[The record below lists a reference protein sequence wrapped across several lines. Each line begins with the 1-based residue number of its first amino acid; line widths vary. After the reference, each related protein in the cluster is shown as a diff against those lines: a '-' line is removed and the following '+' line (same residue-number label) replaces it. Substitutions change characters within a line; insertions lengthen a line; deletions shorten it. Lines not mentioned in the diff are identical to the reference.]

1 MTPPEGQRPDLDIT
15 EALDVRGNLV
25 CLVGAGGKKTTLYH
39 LANQL
44 SRAVVTATVRIPIF
58 DRQVAEVVVAEDPV
72 GALQNRT
79 TWPVGLVPAQE
90 GNDRYRGYDPEVVD
104 DVAATGI
111 PESVLV
117 KADGARTRWFKAPN
131 ESEPRIPEST
141 DVVVPVASAK
151 VVGKPLTEEF
161 VHRVEMVADLTGL
174 EPGDTIE
181 PRHVAMVLASPAGG
195 QKHVPGGAVTIP
207 LINMA
212 DDAALAAV
220 GREIAARIHRR
231 AAVPRVVVAQMTA
244 DDPVVDIVT

>member
-1 MTPPEGQRPDLDIT
+1 MTHPESQRPDLDIT
-15 EALDVRGNLV
+15 EALDVHGHLV
-25 CLVGAGGKKTTLYH
+25 CVVGAGGKKTTLYH
-39 LANQL
+39 LANRL

-79 TWPVGLVPAQE
+79 TWPVGLVPEQE
-90 GNDRYRGYDPEVVD
+90 GDDRYRGYDPEVVD
-104 DVAATGI
+104 DVAAAGI
-111 PESVLV
+111 AESVLV

-131 ESEPRIPEST
+131 ASEPRIPEST

-151 VVGKPLTEEF
+151 VVGKPLTDEY
-161 VHRVEMVADLTGL
+161 VHRVETVADLTGL

-195 QKHVPGGAVTIP
+195 QKHVPGGATTIP

-212 DDAALAAV
+212 DDAALASV

-231 AAVPRVVVAQMTA
+231 AAVPRVVVAKMT
-244 DDPVVDIVT
+244 DDEPVVDIVT